1 MYVMENQS
9 RIEELL
15 AESLMKSDRI
25 SDQIEG
31 LNKRVDHLTE
41 RVDHLTEQVNDLRSG
56 VNDLKSDVND
66 LKSDVNDLKSDVK
79 DLKGEVVKLN
89 LVSAENSRALMK
101 LADNAERI
109 DRLEKAVFKK

>member
-1 MYVMENQS
+1 MENQS

-15 AESLMKSDRI
+15 AESLRKSDRI

-41 RVDHLTEQVNDLRSG
+41 RVDRLANRMDQVEVELR
-56 VNDLKSDVND
+56 DLKSDV
-66 LKSDVNDLKSDVK
+66 SDLKSDVK

>member
-1 MYVMENQS
+1 MENQS

-15 AESLMKSDRI
+15 AESLRKSDRI

-31 LNKRVDHLTE
+31 LTKRVDHLTE
-41 RVDHLTEQVNDLRSG
+41 RVDRLVDRMDHVEVEIR
-56 VNDLKSDVND
+56 DLKSDVSD
-66 LKSDVNDLKSDVK
+66 LKSDVSDLKSDVK

-89 LVSAENSRALMK
+89 LVSAENSRALIK
-101 LADNAERI
+101 LADNAVRI

>member
-15 AESLMKSDRI
+15 AESLRKSDRI
-25 SDQIEG
+25 SDQIDG
-31 LNKRVDHLTE
+31 LNKRFDHLTE
-41 RVDHLTEQVNDLRSG
+41 RVDHLTERVDALNDRMDRVEAEIG
-56 VNDLKSDVND
+56 ELKSDVSD
-66 LKSDVNDLKSDVK
+66 LKADVK
-79 DLKGEVVKLN
+79 DLKGEVIKLN

-109 DRLEKAVFKK
+109 DRLERAVFKK